1 MNVVVKIF
9 SFSIPTEVPLAKV
22 RHHSSCLPQHVFR
35 THDNCARGVLPLI
48 AAMRIDELCAE
59 ISFRA
64 LLPETQI
71 EAAEV
76 RLEIERL
83 L

>member
-1 MNVVVKIF
+1 
-9 SFSIPTEVPLAKV
+9 
-22 RHHSSCLPQHVFR
+22 
-35 THDNCARGVLPLI
+35 
-48 AAMRIDELCAE
+48 MRIDELCAE